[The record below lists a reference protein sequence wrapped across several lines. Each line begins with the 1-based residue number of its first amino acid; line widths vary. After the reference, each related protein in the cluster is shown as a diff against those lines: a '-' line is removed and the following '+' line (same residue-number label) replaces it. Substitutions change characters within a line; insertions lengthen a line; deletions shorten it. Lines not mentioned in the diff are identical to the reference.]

1 MVVLPREWFMR
12 IEPGSPITRFFSS
25 LVTILAL
32 LVFGFVAWKAFDTW
46 RSDPAVQ
53 GIQEILEDQ

>member
-1 MVVLPREWFMR
+1 MR
-12 IEPGSPITRFFSS
+12 LEPGNSLTRFFSS

-46 RSDPAVQ
+46 RSDPAVK
-53 GIQEILEDQ
+53 GIEQILQEQK